1 MALLSPS
8 LFEVIFIPQGIQ
20 SGSNLV
26 KELAKFLP
34 STQMANVLFI
44 TVFCSTALK
53 DYVPLISE
61 CFSIINTRQRKPLSQ
76 PVCLYMD
83 DLPLVNG
90 DAPCGLGGGGG
101 FLH

>member
-1 MALLSPS
+1 MDLCMALLSRS
-8 LFEVIFIPQGIQ
+8 LSEVTFIPQGVQ

-61 CFSIINTRQRKPLSQ
+61 CFSIINTTT
-76 PVCLYMD
+76 VIY
-83 DLPLVNG
+83 
-90 DAPCGLGGGGG
+90 
-101 FLH
+101 